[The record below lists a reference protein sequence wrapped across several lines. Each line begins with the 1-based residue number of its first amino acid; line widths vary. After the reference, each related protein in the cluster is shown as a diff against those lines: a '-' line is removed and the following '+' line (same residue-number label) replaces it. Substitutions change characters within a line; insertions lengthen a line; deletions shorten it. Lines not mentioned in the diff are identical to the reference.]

1 MSSNGNLNNGS
12 AAPAAASESSSWS
25 KYNDPQSRPSQGLTS
40 EAIRFFTPTYHQD
53 TYDAIS
59 PRNFNL
65 SGKSVLITGASKG
78 IGRTTAIR
86 FALAGCSSIAIA
98 ARTTTLLTSLTAE
111 ILSAA
116 KEAGHPP
123 PNVLELT
130 LDVSSPSS
138 VESAAKTLSSEFDNK
153 LDILIANA
161 AASYDLTQPLA
172 ESDVNGWLNTLTVSV
187 SGTYLCAR
195 YFIPLLLNSSLKTF
209 IGLSSIGALN
219 INPCMSGYQVAKMG
233 VTRLVEFID
242 QEYWRQGVI
251 AVSIH
256 PGGVDTELAR
266 TLPEEFHSFL
276 VDTPQLAGDWMVWFA
291 EQCKPENGTGERK
304 GEWLA
309 GRFVFVNWDV
319 EELQLMKED
328 VVEKNLLKFRM
339 AV

>member
-1 MSSNGNLNNGS
+1 MSSNGNVNNGS
-12 AAPAAASESSSWS
+12 EAAATASLESW
-25 KYNDPQSRPSQGLTS
+25 GLTS

-53 TYDAIS
+53 TYDAIN
-59 PRNFNL
+59 PRNFDL

-123 PNVLELT
+123 PTVLELT
-130 LDVSSPSS
+130 LDVSSPPS
-138 VESAAKTLSSEFDNK
+138 VESAAKTLSKEFGGK
-153 LDILIANA
+153 LDVLIANA
-161 AASYDLTQPLA
+161 AASYDLSQPLA
-172 ESDVNGWLNTLTVSV
+172 ESDVDGWLNTLTVSLP
-187 SGTYLCAR
+187 GTYLCAR
-195 YFIPLLLNSSLKTF
+195 YFLPLLLKSTLKTF
-209 IGLSSIGALN
+209 IGLSSVGALN
-219 INPCMSGYQVAKMG
+219 INATMSGYQVAKMG

-242 QEYWRQGVI
+242 QGYWRQGVI

-266 TLPEEFHSFL
+266 TLPEEFHGFL
-276 VDTPQLAGDWMVWFA
+276 VDKPQLAGDWMVWFCD
-291 EQCKPENGTGERK
+291 QK

-319 EELQLMKED
+319 EELQQRKEE